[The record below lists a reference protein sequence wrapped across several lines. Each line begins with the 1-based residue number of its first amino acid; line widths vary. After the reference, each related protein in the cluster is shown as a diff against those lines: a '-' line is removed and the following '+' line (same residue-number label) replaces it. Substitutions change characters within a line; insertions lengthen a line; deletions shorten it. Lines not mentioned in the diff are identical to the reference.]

1 MGKRVYSTTVLTG
14 TALLSA
20 LVIVFDY
27 ALRYSGLKLP
37 FPWYPNLKFDFTGV
51 PIVLGLLMYG
61 LPSATVTALVAG
73 IGIFVRSGNFL
84 SASMKS
90 VAELAT
96 VGGMSLGIY
105 FSARFKP
112 AVPEEGSR
120 RLMSVVTVYGLF
132 SRVLLMTLV
141 NWAVLP
147 LFYGVPIEVTYGLL
161 PLIGVFNAIQGG
173 VTILLG
179 FFFNDAVRRRLP
191 DF

>member
-1 MGKRVYSTTVLTG
+1 MGKRIYSTTVLTG

-51 PIVLGLLMYG
+51 PIALGLLMYG

-73 IGIFVRSGNFL
+73 LGIFVRSGNFL

-96 VGGMSLGIY
+96 VGGMAFGLYFTARLG
-105 FSARFKP
+105 P
-112 AVPEEGSR
+112 GMPDQNGR
-120 RLMSVVTVYGLF
+120 RVMSVVTVYGLF
-132 SRVLLMTLV
+132 SRVLLMTVV

-147 LFYGVPIEVTYGLL
+147 VFYGVPLEVTYGLL
-161 PLIGVFNAIQGG
+161 PLIGVFNVIQGG

-179 FFFNDAVRRRLP
+179 FFFNEAVRRRIP
-191 DF
+191 GF